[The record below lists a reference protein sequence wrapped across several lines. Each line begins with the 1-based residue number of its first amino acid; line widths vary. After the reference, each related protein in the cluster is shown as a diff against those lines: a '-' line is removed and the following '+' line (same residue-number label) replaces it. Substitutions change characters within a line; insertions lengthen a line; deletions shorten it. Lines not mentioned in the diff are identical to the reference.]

1 MASRRLT
8 NEDRRIIVEGLQ
20 EPLRKKISELKK
32 SFVKEVVNPFFHE
45 NTPQEIRDFDKKYPN
60 MLEKSDY
67 VYFHFIFNE
76 NLLKEKGLN
85 SYESLRVL
93 PYYPSY
99 FEEMIC
105 RSIKDFPESQ
115 EFLEEY
121 AKLLKQQKEVKG
133 KATCILEKIN
143 TTKQLE
149 EQFPE
154 AYSILIGIDVKQS
167 DCDNIESFRAQLSKF
182 SLQ

>member
-8 NEDRRIIVEGLQ
+8 NEDRRIIAEGLQ

-32 SFVKEVVNPFFHE
+32 SFVKEVINPFLHE
-45 NTPQEIRDFDKKYPN
+45 NTPQEIRDFDKKYPK
-60 MLEKSDY
+60 MLDKSDSI
-67 VYFHFIFNE
+67 YFEWVFDRNS
-76 NLLKEKGLN
+76 LKEKCLN
-85 SYESLRVL
+85 SYDSFKVL
-93 PYYPSY
+93 PYYPDY
-99 FEEMIC
+99 FREPIY
-105 RSIKDFPESQ
+105 RSLQDLPELQ
-115 EFLEEY
+115 KFLKEY
-121 AKLLKQQKEVKG
+121 VQLLKQQKEVKG

-167 DCDNIESFRAQLSKF
+167 DCDNIESFRAQLSKISF
-182 SLQ
+182 

>member
-8 NEDRRIIVEGLQ
+8 NEDRRIVVEGLQ

-45 NTPQEIRDFDKKYPN
+45 NTPQEIRDFDKKYPK
-60 MLEKSDY
+60 MLEKSNF
-67 VYFHFIFNE
+67 VYFCFIFNE
-76 NLLKEKGLN
+76 NLLRKNGI
-85 SYESLRVL
+85 SSHESLEVL
-93 PYYPSY
+93 SYYPNY
-99 FEEMIC
+99 FEEITC

-115 EFLEEY
+115 EFLEKY
-121 AKLLKQQKEVKG
+121 VKLLKQQKEVKG

-154 AYSILIGIDVKQS
+154 AYSILIGIDIKQS
-167 DCDNIESFRAQLSKF
+167 DCDNIESFRAQLSKISF
-182 SLQ
+182 

>member
-20 EPLRKKISELKK
+20 ESLRKKISELKK
-32 SFVKEVVNPFFHE
+32 SFVKEVINPLFYE
-45 NTPQEIRDFDKKYPN
+45 NTPQEIRDFDKKYPK
-60 MLEKSDY
+60 MLEKSNH
-67 VYFHFIFNE
+67 VYFYFIFNG

-93 PYYPSY
+93 PFYPSY
-99 FEEMIC
+99 FEEMTHL
-105 RSIKDFPESQ
+105 SIRDFPESQ

-121 AKLLKQQKEVKG
+121 AKLLKQQKEV
-133 KATCILEKIN
+133 EKIN
-143 TTKQLE
+143 IAKQLE

-154 AYSILIGIDVKQS
+154 AYSILIGIDVNEN

-182 SLQ
+182 SFQ